1 MEDVQIFFEI
11 YISKMNIV
19 FMYNKITW
27 MPLVALTAGV
37 DQEVKN
43 WEKLDLEGVAKC
55 SVVFFVVFFKGILK
69 GLQENME

>member
-1 MEDVQIFFEI
+1 
-11 YISKMNIV
+11 
-19 FMYNKITW
+19 

-55 SVVFFVVFFKGILK
+55 SVGFFVVFFKGILK